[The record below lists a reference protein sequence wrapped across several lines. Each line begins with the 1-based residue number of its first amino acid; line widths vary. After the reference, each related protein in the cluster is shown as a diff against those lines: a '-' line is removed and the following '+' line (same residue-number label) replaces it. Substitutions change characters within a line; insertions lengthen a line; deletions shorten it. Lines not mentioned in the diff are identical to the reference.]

1 MPSYILFMDLIKA
14 FDTTNH
20 DLLFTLLLRY
30 RAPTERVKVIRRLHT
45 YFKLKFTLESLE
57 AIIDYYVSVCQGDNM
72 APVPFLFQLSVS
84 LFLVPRRYLDGGRLV
99 LWSAGCCEGWWSGGI
114 RLERERLYGSADPF
128 ISQGGGA
135 VLVCRVAAGEG
146 QSRVGAVWWQN
157 AKCLIVATVS
167 RLGPGFGGWPSLVRT

>member
-1 MPSYILFMDLIKA
+1 MRTGLQELRREHQMPSYILFMDLIKA

-30 RAPTERVKVIRRLHT
+30 RAPTERVEVIRRLHT

-84 LFLVPRRYLDGGRLV
+84 LFLVPRRYLDG
-99 LWSAGCCEGWWSGGI
+99 AGWCCGQQGAARAGGLAGSGWSGRGCMD
-114 RLERERLYGSADPF
+114 L
-128 ISQGGGA
+128 Q
-135 VLVCRVAAGEG
+135 
-146 QSRVGAVWWQN
+146 
-157 AKCLIVATVS
+157 T
-167 RLGPGFGGWPSLVRT
+167 PSLAKVVGPC